1 MGESVNIAATIKHL
15 FTEQDNETW
24 CPVRLFGVIFAVASS
39 TVFLALAIW
48 TVVKERNAL
57 DYVAFGTGLSAVWA
71 TVSAAIIAKG
81 RWSDRK

>member
-1 MGESVNIAATIKHL
+1 MSLRTTITQL
-15 FTEQDNETW
+15 MTEADNQTW
-24 CPVRLFGVIFAVASS
+24 CPVRLFGVLFAILSS
-39 TVFLALAIW
+39 TVFLGLAVW
-48 TVVKERNAL
+48 TVVKQHNPL

>member
-1 MGESVNIAATIKHL
+1 MNLVRTL
-15 FTEQDNETW
+15 FTELDNQTW
-24 CPVRLFGVIFAVASS
+24 CPVRLFGVVFAVASS

-48 TVVKERNAL
+48 TVIKQHNAL
-57 DYVAFGTGLSAVWA
+57 DYVAFGTGLSAVWG